1 MFEKYKTD
9 IRVGFLNSEVY
20 HKFSIKLEMSDL
32 DQPTLELIA
41 KNLMSVDK
49 AEITLFYH
57 IFIFNIITG
66 NIGLPTNIMLEAL
79 PVYIVSCL
87 QHSDVDTDYDEVKSK
102 VNKYYVCEFVVQLM
116 LYYHSIYLST
126 KDEAYYNAKIAIK
139 SLIQNILYE
148 DLNQYEV
155 SFLTS
160 LSDTVSEYI
169 RSEIPPEEQRND
181 TEEMVSLNN
190 DI

>member
-32 DQPTLELIA
+32 DLPTLELIA

-102 VNKYYVCEFVVQLM
+102 VNKYYV
-116 LYYHSIYLST
+116 
-126 KDEAYYNAKIAIK
+126 
-139 SLIQNILYE
+139 
-148 DLNQYEV
+148 
-155 SFLTS
+155 
-160 LSDTVSEYI
+160 
-169 RSEIPPEEQRND
+169 
-181 TEEMVSLNN
+181 
-190 DI
+190 